1 MRHVRFM
8 LPGSDH
14 PKVGTLGKETIFDGQ
29 KEYPLEKVRLLAPC
43 IPTKIICLGRNYA
56 AHAQELG
63 NPLPERP
70 LLFFKPPSAVIGPG
84 EEIVLPSSSRV
95 DYEAE
100 LAIIIDRRCR
110 NVRAKDAME
119 VLRGYT
125 CMNDVSDREAQQWD
139 KNWVR
144 AKGFDTSAP
153 LGPAVVTKDE
163 IEGPF
168 HVVLRLNGEIR
179 QDGSTSDLVFSIP
192 EIIAEIT
199 AYITLEPGDV
209 IATGTPAGVGPL
221 SPGDTVEVM
230 IEGIGTLTNP
240 VRAVSDLQKPPARK
254 TL

>member
-8 LPGSDH
+8 LPGSDQ
-14 PKVGTLGKETIFDGQ
+14 PEVGQLRNGIIITEKKEFS
-29 KEYPLEKVRLLAPC
+29 LEKVRLLSPC
-43 IPTKIICLGRNYA
+43 TPTKIICLGRNYA

-84 EEIVLPSSSRV
+84 EEIVLPPSSRV

-110 NVRAKDAME
+110 NVRAKNAME
-119 VLRGYT
+119 VIRGYA
-125 CMNDVSDREAQQWD
+125 CMNDVSDREAQGWE

-153 LGPAVVTKDE
+153 LGPVIVTKDE

-221 SPGDTVEVM
+221 SPTDTVEVE
-230 IEGIGTLTNP
+230 IEGIGTLTNF
-240 VRAVSDLQKPPARK
+240 VRAVSD
-254 TL
+254 

>member
-8 LPGSDH
+8 LPGSDQ
-14 PKVGTLGKETIFDGQ
+14 PEVGQLRNGIIITEKKEFS
-29 KEYPLEKVRLLAPC
+29 LEKVRLLSPC
-43 IPTKIICLGRNYA
+43 TPTKIICLGRNYA

-84 EEIVLPSSSRV
+84 EEIVLPPSSRV

-110 NVRAKDAME
+110 NVRAKNAME
-119 VLRGYT
+119 VIRGYA
-125 CMNDVSDREAQQWD
+125 CMNDVSDREAQGWE

-153 LGPAVVTKDE
+153 LGPVIVTKDE

-221 SPGDTVEVM
+221 SPTDTVEVE
-230 IEGIGTLTNP
+230 IEGIGTLTNF
-240 VRAVSDLQKPPARK
+240 VRAASD
-254 TL
+254 